1 MPNQF
6 IGTGNLADAPSLK
19 FVSVASEERA
29 VANLRVF
36 FDEYTRDEHGDYTQ
50 RGGLWFN
57 VSAWD
62 QLAEHAARLLRKG
75 ARVRVEGRL
84 KPGQWI
90 DKDTGET
97 RPTIEIVADDITLKL
112 GRIDAVTFRAARP
125 RPGAQEPDPT
135 SPAGTEPP
143 SLPPQA
149 EGGDPPNSS
158 RRVPRAR
165 SADAPASSEPTSAAS
180 A

>member
-19 FVSVASEERA
+19 RVTVDGDERA
-29 VANLRVF
+29 VANLRIF
-36 FDEYTRDEHGDYTQ
+36 FDEYSRDDHGEFTQ

-62 QLAEHAARLLRKG
+62 QLAENAARLLRKG
-75 ARVRVEGRL
+75 ARVRIEGRL
-84 KPGQWI
+84 KAGQWI

-112 GRIDAVTFRAARP
+112 GRIESVTFRAARP
-125 RPGAQEPDPT
+125 RLGSQEPEPNPSTNADP
-135 SPAGTEPP
+135 PAMPP
-143 SLPPQA
+143 RESA
-149 EGGDPPNSS
+149 DPPNSS
-158 RRVPRAR
+158 KKPSR
-165 SADAPASSEPTSAAS
+165 SRKADTPAPTNEPAPAAS